1 MTLLAVDRT
10 ITSEENQMP
19 FTSNI
24 RRRFA
29 IRAAIA
35 KRDANTIVLKNGVR
49 VTITASNAKFVERM
63 RQKEAENAIVEAYS
77 VRLAA

>member
-1 MTLLAVDRT
+1 
-10 ITSEENQMP
+10 MP
-19 FTSNI
+19 YTSNI

-29 IRAAIA
+29 IRAAFA

-77 VRLAA
+77 VRLVA

>member
-1 MTLLAVDRT
+1 
-10 ITSEENQMP
+10 MP
-19 FTSNI
+19 FTSNV